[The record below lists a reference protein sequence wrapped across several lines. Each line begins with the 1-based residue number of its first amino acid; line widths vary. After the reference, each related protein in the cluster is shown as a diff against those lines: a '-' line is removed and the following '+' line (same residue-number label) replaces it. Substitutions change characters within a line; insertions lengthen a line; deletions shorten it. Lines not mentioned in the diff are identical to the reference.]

1 MWCYK
6 VLFDEWLSMKIGL
19 LPQNNDTIVKNIIII
34 KPQDQ
39 ATMIDNPRPTSE
51 LCMTPGSA
59 NKSTLQKSNP
69 HIIQYKKSHAKQI
82 FTEVRIIFTDR

>member
-1 MWCYK
+1 
-6 VLFDEWLSMKIGL
+6 
-19 LPQNNDTIVKNIIII
+19 
-34 KPQDQ
+34 
-39 ATMIDNPRPTSE
+39 MIDNPLPTSE

>member
-1 MWCYK
+1 MAFNENWFVAQKQWYYCK
-6 VLFDEWLSMKIGL
+6 KI
-19 LPQNNDTIVKNIIII
+19 IIII

-69 HIIQYKKSHAKQI
+69 HIMQYKKSHAKQI